1 MHNSSTL
8 ILVGKRFKRF
18 LIVIDKVFNVY
29 YEKSDCIRI
38 PTHCFHRVEWFKMN
52 EQ

>member
-8 ILVGKRFKRF
+8 ILVSKRLKLF

-29 YEKSDCIRI
+29 YEKSDYIRI
-38 PTHCFHRVEWFKMN
+38 PTHCFHRVEWLKMK